1 MKKILLILVT
11 ALAMLACGNSA
22 KQQNGETKS
31 SEATEKSASVMSL
44 DEMLASVDNLLDK
57 EVTFKGYV
65 THTCVH
71 SGRRCFM
78 QGDNKNISI
87 RVEAKGEIG
96 GFNRELIGHEIAVTG
111 TLKERRLSVGEI
123 NEMEKVIETKELK
136 NDGSQESCDTERANI
151 KEMREWM
158 KANNKDYF
166 AIYYVDGKKYN
177 EL

>member
-1 MKKILLILVT
+1 MKKVIL
-11 ALAMLACGNSA
+11 ALTITLGIVACNPS
-22 KQQNGETKS
+22 KQQNEDSKSEQTTVETTVIPLEDMLS
-31 SEATEKSASVMSL
+31 SADKYI
-44 DEMLASVDNLLDK
+44 DK

-65 THTCVH
+65 THTCKH

-78 QGDNKNISI
+78 KGEKGNISL

-96 GFNRELIGHEIAVTG
+96 GFNRELIGNEIALTG
-111 TLKERRLSVGEI
+111 ILKERRLSTDEI
-123 NEMEKVIETKELK
+123 NEMEKAIETKSMK
-136 NDGSQESCDTERANI
+136 SDGSQESCDTERANI

-166 AIYYVDGKKYN
+166 AIYYVDGIKYN